1 MATASAHRPLCG
13 RTPPTSGRPHRTAYG
28 EGVVDLV
35 PMLALADSVPPVV
48 AAATDAEPAG
58 LLPARQQMAL
68 SLGWHIILACFGV
81 AFPAMIFVMH
91 LIGIRREDADALLL
105 ARRWAKVSA
114 VLFAIG
120 AVSGTVLSFEMG
132 LLWPGLMGTYGD
144 VLGLPFAFEGLAFFV
159 EAIFLGI
166 YLYGWDRMPP
176 RKHLLMVLPMAVTGV
191 AGTYFVVAV
200 NAWMNVPVGFD
211 LVDGEVTNVQPWAVL
226 LNPFAF
232 WQFLHM
238 WVAAYMV
245 AGFTIAS
252 VYAVGMLRGR
262 RDRRHRLGFTLAFA
276 FASVSAVIQPFVG
289 HLLGGRLAETQ
300 PAKLAAFE
308 LATETESPSPLR
320 LGGLLI
326 DGEVRWSID
335 IPYLGSLIARNSF
348 TKPVEGL
355 SSFPVQDR
363 PPVNITHV
371 AFQSMVG
378 IGTLLMLFAIVFWVA
393 RWRGHDLLLR
403 RWFLR
408 LAAVSGVL
416 AVVAMEAGWIATEV
430 GRQPWIVYGFM
441 RTPEAA
447 GENSGLW
454 WLFGTTVVV
463 YTLMTVGAVVVLRS
477 MARRWRA
484 GEVDLPSPYGPQAQH
499 PHDTDVSAS
508 RGERR

>member
-1 MATASAHRPLCG
+1 MLDPLLLIAG
-13 RTPPTSGRPHRTAYG
+13 A
-28 EGVVDLV
+28 
-35 PMLALADSVPPVV
+35 ADSVSPMAQV
-48 AAATDAEPAG
+48 ALGDDPAG

-91 LIGIRREDADALLL
+91 LIGIRRNDSDALLL
-105 ARRWAKVSA
+105 ARKWAKVSA

-132 LLWPGLMGTYGD
+132 LLWPGLMGSYGD

-176 RKHLLMVLPMAVTGV
+176 KQHLLMVLPMAVTGV
-191 AGTYFVVAV
+191 LGTFFVIAV
-200 NAWMNVPVGFD
+200 NAWMNAPVGFD
-211 LVDGEVTNVQPWAVL
+211 LVDGEVRNVQPWAVL
-226 LNPFAF
+226 LNPDAF

-262 RDRRHRLGFTLAFA
+262 RDRPHRLGFSLAFG
-276 FASVSAVIQPFVG
+276 FASVSAVLQPLVG
-289 HLLGGRLAETQ
+289 HLLGSRLAETQ

-320 LGGLLI
+320 LGGILV

-363 PPVNITHV
+363 PPVNITHL

-378 IGTLLMLFAIVFWVA
+378 IGTLLAVA
-393 RWRGHDLLLR
+393 AVVYWISRWRGRDLLER

-408 LAAVSGVL
+408 FVAVSGVL

-454 WLFGTTVVV
+454 WLLGSTVVV
-463 YTLMTVGAVVVLRS
+463 YTLMTIGAVMVLRS
-477 MARRWRA
+477 MARRWRS
-484 GEVDLPSPYGPQAQH
+484 GEIDLPSPYGPEAQR
-499 PHDTDVSAS
+499 PHGTGAPEHEEVQ
-508 RGERR
+508 R